1 LNMFRDVPPDGI
13 YMTTGLGTAGL
24 NKALRECDPEGKTC
38 VILSDLEPASQD
50 MLESGRA
57 EFAICQNPEEE
68 GYQALKIMMDHLVK
82 GELPKTGEHLTRIE
96 IITRENM

>member
-1 LNMFRDVPPDGI
+1 
-13 YMTTGLGTAGL
+13 
-24 NKALRECDPEGKTC
+24 
-38 VILSDLEPASQD
+38 

-82 GELPKTGEHLTRIE
+82 GEQPETGEHLTKTE
-96 IITRENM
+96 IITKENM